1 MRQQKEAG
9 VPALKKQKET
19 QVSLKTYV
27 DKINNADRNNDIIID
42 YARSGSG
49 KNAAGKNNGLDEETE
64 SMAEASSKA
73 TDFDALLSGG
83 KHKQK
88 TAMDFIVDGETT
100 VSVKVK
106 DKD

>member
-1 MRQQKEAG
+1 M
-9 VPALKKQKET
+9 
-19 QVSLKTYV
+19 
-27 DKINNADRNNDIIID
+27 
-42 YARSGSG
+42 
-49 KNAAGKNNGLDEETE
+49 E

-73 TDFDALLSGG
+73 TDFDSLLSGS

-106 DKD
+106 GTRKFGRGIDGPLSLKSHKGAVRW